1 MIINL
6 IKIESIY
13 DSCFLTKF
21 KLLRELTVSSC
32 VHSLSSDWKKAKF
45 AFRHRESEL
54 TYGLYSEKV
63 SSTLLVFLEFQQLR
77 LTNYL

>member
-1 MIINL
+1 MFFAF
-6 IKIESIY
+6 KK
-13 DSCFLTKF
+13 KF

-45 AFRHRESEL
+45 AFRPRESEL

-63 SSTLLVFLEFQQLR
+63 SST
-77 LTNYL
+77 